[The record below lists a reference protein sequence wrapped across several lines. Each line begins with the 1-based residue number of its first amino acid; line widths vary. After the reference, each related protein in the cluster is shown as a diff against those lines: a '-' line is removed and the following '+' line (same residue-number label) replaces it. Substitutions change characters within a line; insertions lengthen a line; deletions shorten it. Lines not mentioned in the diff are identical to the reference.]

1 MIKFGFQG
9 AFGNQCRGGHMFA
22 PLKVWRR
29 WHRRVNLAQVRNNS
43 NSESTRKSYSKKS
56 QEFENFEKKNL
67 ILNQIKEMK
76 FWIILKFNFSF
87 QKRYAVCSAIAASG
101 MPALLQARGHVIDK
115 VRKIIK
121 FDFFAER
128 PRMFSTKNGIFYN
141 SSILDGRD
149 PVRGV
154 GQGRV
159 VPQDQRGRPVPPPF
173 ARLGRHRARLQ
184 FQENQVRLKKDKFTL
199 DLKI

>member
-76 FWIILKFNFSF
+76 F
-87 QKRYAVCSAIAASG
+87 
-101 MPALLQARGHVIDK
+101 
-115 VRKIIK
+115 
-121 FDFFAER
+121 
-128 PRMFSTKNGIFYN
+128 
-141 SSILDGRD
+141 
-149 PVRGV
+149 
-154 GQGRV
+154 
-159 VPQDQRGRPVPPPF
+159 
-173 ARLGRHRARLQ
+173 
-184 FQENQVRLKKDKFTL
+184 
-199 DLKI
+199 